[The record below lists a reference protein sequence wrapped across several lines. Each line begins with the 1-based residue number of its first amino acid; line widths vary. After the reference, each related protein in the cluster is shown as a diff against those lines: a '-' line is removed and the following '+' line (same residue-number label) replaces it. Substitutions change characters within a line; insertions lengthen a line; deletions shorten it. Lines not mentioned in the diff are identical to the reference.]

1 MSVWVSVKLP
11 EKTVR
16 ALEEL
21 SKITE
26 RPRAFLVRRAL
37 ESYLADYADHRIA
50 LRRLRNR
57 QDVVTSGRHL
67 RERLGLHRRSQTP
80 RRQKVRIGTRGKN

>member
-1 MSVWVSVKLP
+1 MSLWVSVKLP
-11 EKTVR
+11 EKMVR

-26 RPRAFLVRRAL
+26 RPRAFPVRRAL
-37 ESYLADYADHRIA
+37 ESYLADYADYRIA

-57 QDVVTSGRHL
+57 QDVVTSGM
-67 RERLGLHRRSQTP
+67 REWLGLHRRSQPP